1 MFRPEKKEV
10 PEKAR
15 LAQKS
20 KDAVFFFLLP
30 FRFYVKK
37 KSKIRKGRNL
47 AADRAVSQTRNTSLQ
62 GQSVTRTSHY
72 VQNCQHQQTILAK
85 TN

>member
-20 KDAVFFFLLP
+20 KDAVFFF
-30 FRFYVKK
+30 FV
-37 KSKIRKGRNL
+37 
-47 AADRAVSQTRNTSLQ
+47 AVSFLCEKKE
-62 GQSVTRTSHY
+62 
-72 VQNCQHQQTILAK
+72 QNQEGAK
-85 TN
+85 LSIVK